1 MSRSSKILIVDDEP
15 VGRQLLEA
23 ILIPEHF
30 DIYYA
35 ENGEEALN
43 KALDIRPDLILMDV
57 MMPEMDGFQVC
68 RKLRKHEILGN
79 VPIILITALDDRD
92 SMIKGLD
99 SGADDYISKP
109 FDRVE
114 VLAKVKNITQLD
126 RYKRILGKQ
135 HKPETSGNKADKS
148 EELHYAGLILKSL
161 IPPADYVSRILPEHF
176 VIMRTPETSGS
187 NTYSVYEKD
196 NKIILLL
203 CSMKSQDISDIL
215 LNILGIT
222 YINKTVLESDTL
234 NAGRILDDMR
244 IKILASEKDR
254 VNISLAVNNLKIALC
269 ILNRENLRL
278 QYAGSNIPL
287 FVISD
292 KGSRTIEPDNLF
304 GKEGNQEGYQNVE
317 VSLSQ
322 NDSFYFFSDNLL
334 EYLEEDYRKAAGKDL
349 VAMIEGQKKKDMKEQ
364 EMFFK
369 ALADKAAS
377 ADKRLKDIIL
387 MGIRV

>member
-23 ILIPEHF
+23 ILYPEHF

-35 ENGEEALN
+35 ESGEEALN
-43 KALDIRPDLILMDV
+43 IALEIRPDLILMDV

-79 VPIILITALDDRD
+79 VPVILITALDDRD

-126 RYKRILGKQ
+126 RYKRILEKQ
-135 HKPETSGNKADKS
+135 LKPETSGKKPDKS
-148 EELHYAGLILKSL
+148 EELNYAGLILKSL
-161 IPPADYVSRILPEHF
+161 IPPADYMSRILPEHF
-176 VIMRTPETSGS
+176 VIVRSPETSGS
-187 NTYSVYEKD
+187 NTYSIYERE
-196 NKIILLL
+196 NNVILLL

-234 NAGRILDDMR
+234 NSGRILDDMR
-244 IKILASEKDR
+244 ARILVSEKDR
-254 VNISLAVNNLKIALC
+254 DNISHTVSDLKIALC

-292 KGSRTIEPDNLF
+292 KGSRIIEPDNLL
-304 GKEGNQEGYQNVE
+304 GKEGNQAGYQNIE
-317 VSLSQ
+317 VSL
-322 NDSFYFFSDNLL
+322 F
-334 EYLEEDYRKAAGKDL
+334 
-349 VAMIEGQKKKDMKEQ
+349 
-364 EMFFK
+364 FFK
-369 ALADKAAS
+369 
-377 ADKRLKDIIL
+377 
-387 MGIRV
+387 

>member
-1 MSRSSKILIVDDEP
+1 MSSSSKILVVDDEP

-23 ILIPEHF
+23 ILYPEHF

-35 ENGEEALN
+35 ESGPEALD
-43 KALDIRPDLILMDV
+43 KALEIRPDLILMDV

-109 FDRVE
+109 FDRIE

-126 RYKRILGKQ
+126 RYKRLLEKQ
-135 HKPETSGNKADKS
+135 LKPETSGKRTDKS
-148 EELHYAGLILKSL
+148 EELHYAALILKSL
-161 IPPADYVSRILPEHF
+161 IPPAGYMNRILPEHF
-176 VIMRTPETSGS
+176 VIMRAPEASGS

-196 NKIILLL
+196 NNIILLL

-234 NAGRILDDMR
+234 NSGRILDDMR
-244 IKILASEKDR
+244 ARILGSEEDQDD
-254 VNISLAVNNLKIALC
+254 ISRAVNDLKIALC
-269 ILNRENLRL
+269 ILNRDNLRL

-292 KGSRTIEPDNLF
+292 KGSRIIEPDNSF
-304 GKEGNQEGYQNVE
+304 GKAGNQAGYKNIK
-317 VSLSQ
+317 VSLSR
-322 NDSFYFFSDNLL
+322 NDSFYFFSNNLL
-334 EYLEEDYRKAAGKDL
+334 EYFKEDYMKAAGKDL
-349 VAMIEGQKKKDMKEQ
+349 AAILAEQKKKSMKEQ

-369 ALADKAAS
+369 KLVDKAAS
-377 ADKRLKDIIL
+377 AEKKLKDIIL

>member
-1 MSRSSKILIVDDEP
+1 MSRSSKILVVDDEP

-23 ILIPEHF
+23 ILYPENF

-35 ENGEEALN
+35 ESGAEALS
-43 KALDIRPDLILMDV
+43 KALKIRPDLILMDV

-68 RKLRKHEILGN
+68 RKLRKNEILGN

-114 VLAKVKNITQLD
+114 VLTKVKNITQLD

-135 HKPETSGNKADKS
+135 LKPETSGKRADKS
-148 EELHYAGLILKSL
+148 EELHYAKLIRKSL

-176 VIMRTPETSGS
+176 VILRAPETPGS
-187 NTYSVYEKD
+187 NTYSVYEK
-196 NKIILLL
+196 NNNIILLL

-222 YINKTVLESDTL
+222 YVNKTILESDTL
-234 NAGRILDDMR
+234 NSGRILDDMR
-244 IKILASEKDR
+244 TNTSH
-254 VNISLAVNNLKIALC
+254 AVDDLKIALC

-292 KGSRTIEPDNLF
+292 KGSRIIEPDNLF
-304 GKEGNQEGYQNVE
+304 GEAGNQAGYQNIE
-317 VSLSQ
+317 VSLSK
-322 NDSFYFFSDNLL
+322 NDSFYFFSNNLL
-334 EYLEEDYRKAAGKDL
+334 EYFKEDYRKAAGKDL
-349 VAMIEGQKKKDMKEQ
+349 VEMLAEQKKKDMKEQ

-377 ADKRLKDIIL
+377 ADKKLKDIIL

>member
-23 ILIPEHF
+23 ILYPEHF

-35 ENGEEALN
+35 ESGEEALN
-43 KALDIRPDLILMDV
+43 IALEIRPDLILMDV

-79 VPIILITALDDRD
+79 VPVILITALDDRD

-126 RYKRILGKQ
+126 RYKRILEKQ
-135 HKPETSGNKADKS
+135 LKPETSGKKPDKS
-148 EELHYAGLILKSL
+148 EELNYAGLILKSL
-161 IPPADYVSRILPEHF
+161 IPPADYMSRILPEHF
-176 VIMRTPETSGS
+176 VIVRSPETSGS
-187 NTYSVYEKD
+187 NTYSIYERE
-196 NKIILLL
+196 NNVILLL

-234 NAGRILDDMR
+234 NSGRILDDMR
-244 IKILASEKDR
+244 ARILVSEKDR
-254 VNISLAVNNLKIALC
+254 DNISHTVSDLKIALC

-292 KGSRTIEPDNLF
+292 KGSRIIEPDNLL
-304 GKEGNQEGYQNVE
+304 GKEGNQAGYQNIE

-322 NDSFYFFSDNLL
+322 NDSFYFFSNNLL
-334 EYLEEDYRKAAGKDL
+334 EYLKEYYRKAADKDL
-349 VAMIEGQKKKDMKEQ
+349 VAMLEEQKKKNMKEQ

>member
-1 MSRSSKILIVDDEP
+1 MSRSSKILVVDDEP

-23 ILIPEHF
+23 ILYPEHF

-35 ENGEEALN
+35 ESGEEALD
-43 KALDIRPDLILMDV
+43 KALEIRPDLILMDV

-109 FDRVE
+109 FDRIE

-135 HKPETSGNKADKS
+135 LKPKTSGKRADKS

-176 VIMRTPETSGS
+176 VIMRTPENSGS
-187 NTYSVYEKD
+187 NTYSLCEKD
-196 NKIILLL
+196 NNIILLF
-203 CSMKSQDISDIL
+203 CTMKSQDISDIL

-234 NAGRILDDMR
+234 NSGRILDDMR
-244 IKILASEKDR
+244 AR
-254 VNISLAVNNLKIALC
+254 ISHPVIDLKIALC
-269 ILNRENLRL
+269 ILNRANLRL

-292 KGSRTIEPDNLF
+292 KGSRIIEPDNSL
-304 GKEGNQEGYQNVE
+304 GKAGNKAGYQNIE

-322 NDSFYFFSDNLL
+322 NDSFYFFSNNLL
-334 EYLEEDYRKAAGKDL
+334 EYFKEDYMKDSGKDL
-349 VAMIEGQKKKDMKEQ
+349 VEILAEQKKKDMKEQ

-369 ALADKAAS
+369 TLVDKAAS
-377 ADKRLKDIIL
+377 ADKNMKDIIL